1 VAMFPERVGYGL
13 RHRLLQPGQRQPH
26 GGQSHNPASH
36 HRMAQARVRRAWN
49 QRGPPVALRWA
60 VNRNVPWPKTPMLL
74 LPTSAL
80 ERVGVYPL
88 NESGRVLIELLES
101 DELTCSLMIY
111 SFSGI
116 SSRRTARGV
125 TSEDMLHE
133 EARRLIK
140 IAAASGAPR
149 LADVPLQTAREMDLP
164 SAEVVPLSTGDE
176 AGITVGEVS

>member
-1 VAMFPERVGYGL
+1 VAMFPERVGCGWAA
-13 RHRLLQPGQRQPH
+13 PPPAAG
-26 GGQSHNPASH
+26 PASTTWGAIPQSRVAPSH
-36 HRMAQARVRRAWN
+36 GASARSARLEPARATS
-49 QRGPPVALRWA
+49 GAPLGGEPECALA
-60 VNRNVPWPKTPMLL
+60 KMPKLL

-133 EARRLIK
+133 DARRLIK
-140 IAAASGAPR
+140 IVAAPGAPR

>member
-1 VAMFPERVGYGL
+1 
-13 RHRLLQPGQRQPH
+13 
-26 GGQSHNPASH
+26 
-36 HRMAQARVRRAWN
+36 
-49 QRGPPVALRWA
+49 
-60 VNRNVPWPKTPMLL
+60 
-74 LPTSAL
+74 
-80 ERVGVYPL
+80 
-88 NESGRVLIELLES
+88 
-101 DELTCSLMIY
+101 MIY

-133 EARRLIK
+133 DARRLIK